1 MTSTPD
7 THYDVIVVGSGPGG
21 ATVARDLARQGRRV
35 LILERGDN
43 APLRGSLLH
52 MAAIGAIPGRGA
64 FINRDFSLLVQGITT
79 GGSSAINFATA
90 MAPPQDMF
98 SRYGIDLQAALAA
111 IKLEV
116 PLAPLP
122 DNLVGPMAA
131 RIAHSATAL
140 GLAWHKLDKM
150 IYTDQCR
157 TGCWRCLYGCP
168 YRAKWTAR
176 NFIDDAIE
184 YGAELQTGALVHRVL
199 QANAVATGVTY
210 TQNGQAKQAFAR
222 TIILAGGG
230 IASPRLLQAS
240 GVVTAKASH
249 FSDPV
254 IAVMGSIAEGHGD
267 GGAEVPMV
275 AGMHLESEGIMLADL
290 ALPLGMYRALTAQV
304 GRFDRWFSHHRT
316 MSIMVKIR
324 DEMGGEIGAHWVNKS
339 LQASDRAKLLRGV
352 DIARDILRHAGAGH
366 IFKTWHFAAHPGGS
380 VRIGEGVNAQL
391 ETALK
396 NLYVCDASVIPE
408 AWGLPPTLSLMCL
421 AKRLAL
427 HLQDA
432 STNR

>member
-1 MTSTPD
+1 MSATPH
-7 THYDVIVVGSGPGG
+7 THYDVIVAGSGPGG
-21 ATVARDLARQGRRV
+21 ATVARDLARQGQRV

-43 APLRGSLLH
+43 APLRGSLLN
-52 MAAIGAIPGRGA
+52 MATIGAIPGRGA

-79 GGSSAINFATA
+79 GGSTTINFATA
-90 MAPPQDMF
+90 MPPPQAMF
-98 SRYGIDLQAALAA
+98 SRYGIDLQAALTAL
-111 IKLEV
+111 KQEV
-116 PLAPLP
+116 PMAPLP

-168 YRAKWTAR
+168 YGAKWTAR
-176 NFIDDAIE
+176 SFLDDALE
-184 YGAELQTGALVHRVL
+184 CGAELQTGALVSRVL
-199 QANAVATGVTY
+199 QANAVATGVAY
-210 TQNGQAKQAFAR
+210 TQHGQAKQAFAR
-222 TIILAGGG
+222 TMILAGGG

-240 GVVTAKASH
+240 GVASGKPSH

-254 IAVMGSIAEGHGD
+254 IAVMGSIAERD

-290 ALPLGMYRALTAQV
+290 ALPLAMYRAFAAQV

-316 MSIMVKIR
+316 MSIMVKVR
-324 DEMGGEIGAHWVNKS
+324 DEIGGDIGPHWVNKS
-339 LQASDRAKLLRGV
+339 LQASDRAKLVRGV
-352 DIARDILRHAGAGH
+352 DIAREILRHAGAQH

-427 HLQDA
+427 HLQDT
-432 STNR
+432 STTAF